1 MLALGDILRA
11 IFMDSPTALTAAAAE
26 MGALAK
32 EKLLSIPDYAERQ
45 DLHAELNAVAYELL
59 APPFELS
66 HLVLLSER
74 DYVDQERRLVGEL
87 CTRYGITPPNAHE
100 NDFSADCGEF
110 RLRWERHTEYSTY
123 TIYRAKPFEIPF
135 AHPPV
140 TYVPQDWLAR
150 LPGELLVATHIALE
164 DRARPKRS
172 LHELVTLFASGTVIG
187 SKVAGGA
194 ASVWSDNQIHADNFG
209 RILIHDDNLR
219 SRQVGRLV
227 QRLLEI
233 ETYRMLAMLPLPI
246 TRKIIPQLAR
256 ADQRLAELTA
266 NHAQLNC
273 IEDEQRLLNELTQ
286 LAAETERL
294 SALTSH
300 RFNASRAYYDI
311 VKLRITELREE
322 RIEGLQMLQEF
333 MIQRLSSA
341 MGTCELVHTKL
352 ETLST
357 RLGRASALLRTRV
370 DLSMEGQIRDLL
382 KSMDNRAHVQLRMQE
397 TVEGLSVVVL
407 SYYLLGIVG
416 YGLKAL
422 KAAGQDIN
430 VELLTGIAIPFV
442 VIAVYFVV
450 RGVRSVIG
458 KLHREK

>member
-1 MLALGDILRA
+1 
-11 IFMDSPTALTAAAAE
+11 MDSPTTLSSLTTE
-26 MGALAK
+26 PQNLLR
-32 EKLLSIPDYAERQ
+32 EKLLAIPEYSQRQ
-45 DLHAELNAVAYELL
+45 ELHNELNSVAYELL
-59 APPFELS
+59 APPVQLS
-66 HLVLLSER
+66 HLVLMSER
-74 DYVDQERRLVGEL
+74 HWIDQERKLIGEL
-87 CTRYGITPPNAHE
+87 CDRYGITPPNPHE
-100 NDFSADCGEF
+100 NDFSADFGEF

-123 TIYRAKPFEIPF
+123 TVYRAKPFVTPF
-135 AHPPV
+135 EQPAIEF
-140 TYVPQDWLAR
+140 VPQEWWIR
-150 LPGELLVATHIALE
+150 LPGELLVATHIALD
-164 DRARPKRS
+164 DRSRPKRS
-172 LHELVTLFASGTVIG
+172 LHELSILFASGTVIG

-194 ASVWSDNQIHADNFG
+194 ASVWSDNQIHHDNFG
-209 RILIHDDNLR
+209 RILIHDENLR

-246 TRKIIPQLAR
+246 TREIIPQLAR
-256 ADQRLAELTA
+256 ADQRLATLIANNVELTS
-266 NHAQLNC
+266 
-273 IEDEQRLLNELTQ
+273 IEDEQRLLDELTR

-294 SALTSH
+294 SAQTSH

-352 ETLST
+352 ETLSM

-370 DLSMEGQIRDLL
+370 DLSMEAQIRDLL
-382 KSMDNRAHVQLRMQE
+382 KSMDHRAHVQLRMQE

-407 SYYLLGIVG
+407 SYYLLGILG

-422 KAAGQDIN
+422 QAAGQDIN
-430 VELLTGIAIPFV
+430 VELLTGIAIPVVVLSVFFV
-442 VIAVYFVV
+442 VSGL
-450 RGVRSVIG
+450 RHVIR
-458 KLHREK
+458 KLHRDK

>member
-1 MLALGDILRA
+1 
-11 IFMDSPTALTAAAAE
+11 MDSLTELSSLTAE
-26 MGALAK
+26 PK
-32 EKLLSIPDYAERQ
+32 DRLLNIPEYSARLE
-45 DLHAELNAVAYELL
+45 LHTELNAVAYELL
-59 APPFELS
+59 APPVQLS
-66 HLVLLSER
+66 HLVLMSER
-74 DYVDQERRLVGEL
+74 HWVDQERALMSEL
-87 CTRYGITPPNAHE
+87 CDRYGISPPNMYE
-100 NDFSADCGEF
+100 NDFSANFGEF

-123 TIYRAKPFEIPF
+123 TIYRAKLFEIPF
-135 AHPPV
+135 EHTAIE
-140 TYVPQDWLAR
+140 YVPQEWLAR

-164 DRARPKRS
+164 DRSRPKRS
-172 LHELVTLFASGTVIG
+172 LHELATLFASGTVIG

-194 ASVWSDNQIHADNFG
+194 ASVWSDNQIHRDNFG
-209 RILIHDDNLR
+209 RILIHDENLR

-246 TRKIIPQLAR
+246 TREIIPQLAR
-256 ADQRLAELTA
+256 ADQRLAALIANNVELT
-266 NHAQLNC
+266 C
-273 IEDEQRLLNELTQ
+273 IEDEQRLLDELTK

-294 SALTSH
+294 SAQTSH

-352 ETLST
+352 ETLSM

-370 DLSMEGQIRDLL
+370 DLSMEAQIRDLL
-382 KSMDNRAHVQLRMQE
+382 KSMDHRAHVQLRMQE

-407 SYYLLGIVG
+407 SYYLLGMVG

-430 VELLTGIAIPFV
+430 VELLTGIAIPIV
-442 VIAVYFVV
+442 VLGVFFVV
-450 RGVRSVIG
+450 RGVRHVIG
-458 KLHREK
+458 KLHRDK

>member
-1 MLALGDILRA
+1 
-11 IFMDSPTALTAAAAE
+11 MDSLTHLPSPAIQS
-26 MGALAK
+26 K
-32 EKLLSIPDYAERQ
+32 DIPKDKFLNIPEYSERMEI
-45 DLHAELNAVAYELL
+45 HIELNTVAYELL

-66 HLVLLSER
+66 HLVLMSER
-74 DYVDQERRLVGEL
+74 GWVDRERELIGEL
-87 CTRYGITPPNAHE
+87 CARYHISPPNTHE
-100 NDFSADCGEF
+100 NDFSADFGEF

-123 TIYRAKPFEIPF
+123 TVYRAKPFEMPF
-135 AHPPV
+135 QHPAI
-140 TYVPQDWLAR
+140 TYVPQEWLAR

-164 DRARPKRS
+164 DRSRPKRS
-172 LHELVTLFASGTVIG
+172 LHELSALFASGTVIG

-194 ASVWSDNQIHADNFG
+194 ASVWSDNQIHHDNFG
-209 RILIHDDNLR
+209 RILIHDENLR
-219 SRQVGRLV
+219 SRQIGRLV

-233 ETYRMLAMLPLPI
+233 ETYRMLAMLPLPV

-266 NHAQLNC
+266 NNVELTS
-273 IEDEQRLLNELTQ
+273 IEDEQRLLNELTL

-311 VKLRITELREE
+311 VKLRIIELREE
-322 RIEGLQMLQEF
+322 RVEGLQMLQEF

-352 ETLST
+352 ETLSM

-370 DLSMEGQIRDLL
+370 DLSMEAQIRDLL
-382 KSMDNRAHVQLRMQE
+382 KSMDNRARVQLRMQE

-407 SYYLLGIVG
+407 SYYLLGILG

-422 KAAGQDIN
+422 KAAGQNVN
-430 VELLTGIAIPFV
+430 VELLTGIAIPV
-442 VIAVYFVV
+442 VVLGVYFVV
-450 RGVRSVIG
+450 RGVRSVIN
-458 KLHREK
+458 KLHKDK

>member
-1 MLALGDILRA
+1 
-11 IFMDSPTALTAAAAE
+11 MDSLTH
-26 MGALAK
+26 LPSPVIQSK
-32 EKLLSIPDYAERQ
+32 DIPKDKFLNIPEYSERMEI
-45 DLHAELNAVAYELL
+45 HIELNTVAYELL

-66 HLVLLSER
+66 HLVLMSER
-74 DYVDQERRLVGEL
+74 GWVDQERELIGEL
-87 CTRYGITPPNAHE
+87 CVRYNISPPNTHE
-100 NDFSADCGEF
+100 NDFSADFGEF

-123 TIYRAKPFEIPF
+123 TVYRAKPFEMPF
-135 AHPPV
+135 QHPAI
-140 TYVPQDWLAR
+140 TYVPQEWLAR

-164 DRARPKRS
+164 DRSRPKRS
-172 LHELVTLFASGTVIG
+172 LHELSALFASGTVIG

-194 ASVWSDNQIHADNFG
+194 ASVWSDNQIHHDNFG
-209 RILIHDDNLR
+209 RILIHDENLR
-219 SRQVGRLV
+219 SRQIGRLV

-233 ETYRMLAMLPLPI
+233 ETYRMLAMLPLPV

-266 NHAQLNC
+266 NNVELAS
-273 IEDEQRLLNELTQ
+273 IEDEQRLLNELTL

-322 RIEGLQMLQEF
+322 RVEGLQMLQEF

-352 ETLST
+352 ETLSM

-382 KSMDNRAHVQLRMQE
+382 KSMDNRARVQLRMQE

-407 SYYLLGIVG
+407 SYYLLGILG

-422 KAAGQDIN
+422 KAAGQNVN

-442 VIAVYFVV
+442 VLGVYFVV
-450 RGVRSVIG
+450 RGVRSVIN
-458 KLHREK
+458 KLHKDK

>member
-1 MLALGDILRA
+1 
-11 IFMDSPTALTAAAAE
+11 MDPIAVSSCNAE
-26 MGALAK
+26 SFSLSQRR
-32 EKLLSIPDYAERQ
+32 LLSIPEYSERQ
-45 DLHAELNAVAYELL
+45 ELYDELNSVVYELL
-59 APPFELS
+59 APPLELS

-74 DYVDQERRLVGEL
+74 GWVDQERQLIGEL
-87 CTRYGITPPNAHE
+87 CARYGIASPNMHE

-123 TIYRAKPFEIPF
+123 TIYRVQPFEIPF
-135 AHPPV
+135 AHPPIA
-140 TYVPQDWLAR
+140 YVPQEWLSR
-150 LPGELLVATHIALE
+150 LPGELLVATHITLE
-164 DRARPKRS
+164 DRSRPMRS
-172 LHELVTLFASGTVIG
+172 LHELSALFSSGAVIG

-194 ASVWSDNQIHADNFG
+194 ATVWSDHQIHRDNFG

-233 ETYRMLAMLPLPI
+233 ETYRMLAMLPVPI

-256 ADQRLAELTA
+256 ADQRLAELTT
-266 NHAQLNC
+266 NHVAMTS
-273 IEDEQRLLNELTQ
+273 IEDEQRLLDELTR

-294 SALTSH
+294 SAQTSH

-311 VKLRITELREE
+311 VKLRIAELREE

-352 ETLST
+352 ETLSM

-370 DLSMEGQIRDLL
+370 DLSMEAQIRDLL
-382 KSMDNRAHVQLRMQE
+382 ESMDSRARVQLRMQE

-422 KAAGQDIN
+422 KAADYDID
-430 VELLTGIAIPFV
+430 VELLTGIAIPFILLGV
-442 VIAVYFVV
+442 FFVV
-450 RGVRSVIG
+450 RGMRRLID
-458 KLHREK
+458 KLHKDG

>member
-1 MLALGDILRA
+1 
-11 IFMDSPTALTAAAAE
+11 MDSNSASSMEGNSQPVVHEWSLH
-26 MGALAK
+26 
-32 EKLLSIPDYAERQ
+32 IPEYAERQ
-45 DLHAELNAVAYELL
+45 ELHEELNAMVYQLL

-74 DYVDQERRLVGEL
+74 GWVEQERQLIAEL
-87 CTRYGITPPNAHE
+87 CTRYGINPPNAHD
-100 NDFSADCGEF
+100 NDFSANCGEF
-110 RLRWERHTEYSTY
+110 LLRWERHTEYSTY
-123 TIYRAKPFEIPF
+123 TIYRMAPFEVPF
-135 AHPPV
+135 EHAPI
-140 TYVPQDWLAR
+140 TYVPQDWMAR
-150 LPGELLVATHIALE
+150 LPGELLVGTHIALE
-164 DRARPKRS
+164 DRSRPMRS
-172 LHELVTLFASGTVIG
+172 LHELSQLFSYGAVIG

-194 ASVWSDNQIHADNFG
+194 ASVWSDHQIHQDNFG

-233 ETYRMLAMLPLPI
+233 ETYRMLAMLPVPI
-246 TRKIIPQLAR
+246 TRQIIPQLAR

-266 NHAQLNC
+266 GHVAMTC
-273 IEDEQRLLNELTQ
+273 IEDEQRLLDELTR

-370 DLSMEGQIRDLL
+370 DLSMEAQIRDLL
-382 KSMDNRAHVQLRMQE
+382 KSMDDRARVQLRLQE

-407 SYYLLGIVG
+407 SYYLLGIIG

-422 KAAGQDIN
+422 KAAEYDIN

-442 VIAVYFVV
+442 LLVVFLLV
-450 RGVRSVIG
+450 RGARKIIG
-458 KLHREK
+458 KLHAEK

>member
-1 MLALGDILRA
+1 MDVRTLFSASSAEQQFSQQPSLRV
-11 IFMDSPTALTAAAAE
+11 PE
-26 MGALAK
+26 Y
-32 EKLLSIPDYAERQ
+32 PERVE
-45 DLHAELNAVAYELL
+45 LHTELNSVAYELL
-59 APPFELS
+59 TPPFQLS
-66 HLVLLSER
+66 HLVLMSER
-74 DYVDQERRLVGEL
+74 DRVEQERQLVGEL
-87 CTRYGITPPNAHE
+87 CAHYSVDPPSAHE
-100 NDFSADCGEF
+100 SDFSADFGEF

-123 TIYRAKPFEIPF
+123 TVYRAKAFEVPFE
-135 AHPPV
+135 HPAIDD
-140 TYVPQDWLAR
+140 VPAEWVAR

-164 DRARPKRS
+164 DRSRPKRS

-194 ASVWSDNQIHADNFG
+194 ASVWSDNQIHKDNFG
-209 RILIHDDNLR
+209 RILIHDENLR

-246 TRKIIPQLAR
+246 TRRIIPQLAR
-256 ADQRLAELTA
+256 ADQRLAALIASNVET
-266 NHAQLNC
+266 NS
-273 IEDEQRLLNELTQ
+273 IEDEQHLLEELTR
-286 LAAETERL
+286 LAAETERM
-294 SALTSH
+294 SAQTSH

-370 DLSMEGQIRDLL
+370 DLSMEAQIRDLL

-407 SYYLLGIVG
+407 SYYLLGILG

-422 KAAGQDIN
+422 KAAGYDLD
-430 VELLTGIAIPFV
+430 VELVTGMAIPVIVLSVFFV
-442 VIAVYFVV
+442 VTGLRHIF
-450 RGVRSVIG
+450 R
-458 KLHREK
+458 KLHPD